1 MYYVQ
6 HLSRELLAEKSDTSK
21 FLLAGRNRMKNGP
34 SFFTFCTSHD
44 ALGDGEYLLH
54 EARER
59 EREEESVKALA
70 ANISTPID
78 VQELS
83 IVQRSRRHWRR
94 ITFGLKTCP
103 ARHHASTDRDNRG

>member
-59 EREEESVKALA
+59 EKK
-70 ANISTPID
+70 
-78 VQELS
+78 
-83 IVQRSRRHWRR
+83 SR
-94 ITFGLKTCP
+94 
-103 ARHHASTDRDNRG
+103 

>member
-1 MYYVQ
+1 MLHVQ
-6 HLSRELLAEKSDTSK
+6 HLSRELLAEKCDISK

-34 SFFTFCTSHD
+34 SFFTFRTSHD

-54 EARER
+54 EER

-83 IVQRSRRHWRR
+83 IVQRSRRQ
-94 ITFGLKTCP
+94 TL
-103 ARHHASTDRDNRG
+103 AQN